1 VLSPRRATSRSTAAR
16 PPTSTSR
23 PRATHWYTAAPV
35 DVTVSHGL
43 VVGANTDPTIDHGS
57 VLVMSGES
65 TVTPTDIA
73 ISHLMITD
81 SRASATRDVG
91 VISYGAAPA
100 NVVLSRFT
108 FTGGPASAYQGNAP
122 AGSFHTVD

>member
-1 VLSPRRATSRSTAAR
+1 
-16 PPTSTSR
+16 
-23 PRATHWYTAAPV
+23 
-35 DVTVSHGL
+35 
-43 VVGANTDPTIDHGS
+43 

-91 VISYGAAPA
+91 VISYGAALA

-108 FTGGPASAYQGNAP
+108 FTGGPASAYQGNGPGRQLPHGRVETQNGRPLA
-122 AGSFHTVD
+122 DQ